1 LKPVLASDGCRYG
14 SGRTGNG
21 VCYLVACFFSG
32 TDFAG
37 CRIQKTLDDLVSG
50 SNLTAE
56 PTAA

>member
-1 LKPVLASDGCRYG
+1 MVQDGPARAFVTLSPV
-14 SGRTGNG
+14 
-21 VCYLVACFFSG
+21 FFPR